1 MRIAVLG
8 PSRNP
13 VVEPFAGGQESYVA
27 ALCTALRQRRHH
39 VTLYAAHG
47 SDPTLADE
55 LVTYPQLPRLSAVAA
70 LDFQLPEPGFLRDQ
84 HAFLGALDVLIASRD
99 DIDVVHNNSLHHLP
113 LAASR
118 SIGLPLVTTLHTPPF
133 PWMELGVALCDPRA
147 SFVAVSTALADQWT
161 TLPQPP
167 DVIPNGVATG
177 SFAAGPGGTGAV
189 WAGRLVPEKGADLAA
204 RTARSAGRALRLI
217 GPLGDKEW
225 FENCLRPLLSPDV
238 TYEGHLTQAD
248 MARAFGEAAVTLMT
262 PRWEE
267 PFGLVAVES
276 ALTGTPVLA
285 LNRGGVAEVVD
296 QHMGVLVAPSGSDE
310 ETVSALAGA
319 LEGAA
324 ALPRATVREQ
334 AIARFS
340 IHRMIAD
347 YERIYDRA
355 VAAW

>member
-1 MRIAVLG
+1 MRIALLG

-27 ALCTALRQRRHH
+27 TLSTALVRRGHH
-39 VTLYAAHG
+39 VTLYGAHG

-55 LVTYPQLPRLSAVAA
+55 LITYPQLPRLSEVAA
-70 LDFQLPEPGFLRDQ
+70 LDVQMPEPGFLRDQ
-84 HAFLGALDVLIASRD
+84 HAFLGAIDALMSRRN

-118 SIGLPLVTTLHTPPF
+118 AIGLPLVTTLHTPPF

-147 SFVAVSTALADQWT
+147 HFVAVSTALADQWT
-161 TLPQPP
+161 TLHQPA
-167 DVIPNGVATG
+167 DVIHNGVAT
-177 SFAAGPGGTGAV
+177 SAFAAGPGGTDAV

-204 RTARSAGRALRLI
+204 RAARAAGRPLRLI
-217 GPLGDKEW
+217 GPLSDGEW
-225 FENCLRPLLSPDV
+225 FEQCVRPLLGRDV

-248 MARAFGEAAVTLMT
+248 VALAFGAAAVTLMT

-285 LNRGGVAEVVD
+285 LDRGGLGEVVD
-296 QHMGVLVAPSGSDE
+296 QHIGVLVTPRHSDE
-310 ETVSALAGA
+310 ETISALAKV
-319 LEGAA
+319 LDDAA
-324 ALPRATVREQ
+324 ALPRAEVRTN
-334 AIARFS
+334 AIKRFS
-340 IHRMIAD
+340 IDRMIND
-347 YERIYDRA
+347 YEHVYDRA
-355 VAAW
+355 MTRW